1 MEIFRKLYYKI
12 VTLFCMI
19 STFAISFNTET
30 MGIGYGCF
38 CILVG
43 LMYFGSFSVGKEQI
57 NPDKPIR
64 NILLLLLWSLL
75 GFGVMSMG
83 ILALIG
89 TPENNSLLIAFLVMA
104 GLCFL
109 VAYVISI
116 IKNKDW
122 YAIISIALVVLGF
135 VIGSYSNGM
144 LILQI
149 LTLATFL
156 ASIVCFI
163 LSFIKGLTDD

>member
-1 MEIFRKLYYKI
+1 
-12 VTLFCMI
+12 MI

-43 LMYFGSFSVGKEQI
+43 LMYFGSFSVGKEEI
-57 NPDKPIR
+57 DPDKPIR

-104 GLCFL
+104 GLGFL
-109 VAYVISI
+109 VAYV
-116 IKNKDW
+116 
-122 YAIISIALVVLGF
+122 ISIALVVLGF